1 MIQTTMA
8 DIPAGGLC
16 AETDPEAFYPDRGE
30 SASAAKAVCMACPVR
45 AACLA
50 AAVARNEQHG
60 VWGGLSYR
68 ERLPLVAAAKAA
80 AADRL
85 VA

>member
-1 MIQTTMA
+1 MTSP
-8 DIPAGGLC
+8 IPVGGLC
-16 AETDPEAFYPDRGE
+16 AETDPEVFFPGKGE
-30 SASAAKAVCMACPVR
+30 SATDAKRVCMACSVR

-50 AAVARNEQHG
+50 AAVARGEQHG

-68 ERLPLVAAAKAA
+68 ERLPLVAAARAA
-80 AADRL
+80 AAARL